1 MRLNQGQKQTILNTL
16 VKEKFSE
23 AEESLR
29 QESYV
34 LADKI
39 YKALH
44 GEENLKLMARLP
56 KSYFQTSWRIRIRLQ
71 SGIGK
76 SFEFSD
82 KSDDYRIMSAKLSN
96 DTTIIAYDNPIHDE
110 IKAYFDKES
119 DLSELK
125 TNAHNAAKAT
135 IFKCAT
141 LKQLLS
147 VWPEIEPF
155 TECVK
160 PRGSNLPSVQI
171 QELNKIFD
179 LPKEEAA

>member
-1 MRLNQGQKQTILNTL
+1 MRLNQGQKQTILDTL
-16 VKEKFSE
+16 VKEKFAE
-23 AEESLR
+23 AEESLK

-34 LADKI
+34 LADKM
-39 YKALH
+39 YKSLH
-44 GEENLKLMARLP
+44 GEENLKLMAKLP
-56 KSYFQTSWRIRIRLQ
+56 ENYFQKHWRIRIRLQ
-71 SGIGK
+71 SGIGD
-76 SFEFSD
+76 SFEFSA
-82 KSDDYRIMSAKLSN
+82 KNNDYRIMSAKLIN
-96 DTTIIAYDNPIHDE
+96 ETIIIAYDNPIHDE
-110 IKAYFDKES
+110 IKAYFDKKS
-119 DLSELK
+119 DLSDLK
-125 TNAHNAAKAT
+125 TDAYNAAKAT

-141 LKQLLS
+141 LKQLLN